1 MKQAQFTRALLDPDR
16 AVPAGLT
23 DPQGRA
29 AGKRFDVYRNNVVA
43 SLTEGLETAFPVIR
57 ALLGEEFFR
66 GMAGVYLR
74 QYPPASPLMMFFG
87 EAMPAFLE
95 EFEPVQELGYLPD
108 IARLELALRHSY
120 HAADAAPIDPARL
133 QAIAPDRLMQA
144 RLRLAPSL
152 RVVGSDW
159 PIVTIWQ
166 MHQPEGGPSPE
177 MRAEDALL
185 TRPEYDP
192 RVSPLPPGGSA
203 FVAALQRGETLAAA
217 LGAAEAEFH
226 NFDLSAVL
234 GLLLKG
240 GAIVA
245 AFHEETL

>member
-1 MKQAQFTRALLDPDR
+1 MRQAQFTEALLDPER
-16 AVPAGLT
+16 TVPAGLT
-23 DPQGRA
+23 DPQGHP

-74 QYPPASPLMMFFG
+74 QHPPASPLMMFFG
-87 EAMPAFLE
+87 TEMPAFLE
-95 EFEPVQELGYLPD
+95 GFAPVQDLGYLPD
-108 IARLELALRHSY
+108 VARLELALRHSY
-120 HAADAAPIDPARL
+120 HATDAAPVDPAAL
-133 QAIAPDRLMQA
+133 QAMPPDRLMQV
-144 RLRLAPSL
+144 RLVLAPAL
-152 RVVGSDW
+152 RVVRSDW

-166 MHQPEGGPSPE
+166 MHQPGGGPSPQ

-185 TRPEYDP
+185 TRPEFDP
-192 RVSPLPPGGSA
+192 RVSLLPPGGSA
-203 FVAALQRGETLAAA
+203 FIAALQRGETFAAA

-234 GLLLKG
+234 GLLLQG
-240 GAIVA
+240 GAITA
-245 AFHEETL
+245 AVHEESQ

>member
-1 MKQAQFTRALLDPDR
+1 MRQAQFTEALLDPER
-16 AVPAGLT
+16 TVPAGLT
-23 DPQGRA
+23 DPQGRP

-74 QYPPASPLMMFFG
+74 QHPPASPLMMFFG
-87 EAMPAFLE
+87 AEMPAFLE
-95 EFEPVQELGYLPD
+95 GFAPVQDLGYLPD
-108 IARLELALRHSY
+108 MARLELALRHSY
-120 HAADAAPIDPARL
+120 HAADAARVDPAAL
-133 QAIAPDRLMQA
+133 QAITPDRLMQA
-144 RLRLAPSL
+144 RLRLAPAL
-152 RVVGSDW
+152 QVVRSDW

-177 MRAEDALL
+177 MRAEHALL

-192 RVSPLPPGGSA
+192 RVSLLPPGGST
-203 FVAALQRGETLAAA
+203 FIAALQRGETLAAA

-234 GLLLKG
+234 GLLLNG
-240 GAIVA
+240 GAITA
-245 AFHEETL
+245 AVHEESQ